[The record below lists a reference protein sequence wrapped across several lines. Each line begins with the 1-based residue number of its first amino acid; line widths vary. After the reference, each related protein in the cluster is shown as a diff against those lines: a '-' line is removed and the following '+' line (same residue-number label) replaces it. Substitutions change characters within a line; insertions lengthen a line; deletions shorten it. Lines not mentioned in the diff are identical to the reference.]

1 MQCLPLWEAFPFAPT
16 RGMIFGVFHVLTEL
30 SPINQTETAETVGSQ
45 TTLVAL
51 PPPRIILCNLQ
62 LIAARSKTLQQVRHH
77 LLTQPHFFSG
87 LAAFV
92 NLAGLSG
99 NAHSQPCQPETMC
112 LNCSRSRL
120 NLTSSLHCSFF
131 LINKYIYINIY
142 MTTIMSGC

>member
-45 TTLVAL
+45 TTLVSL
-51 PPPRIILCNLQ
+51 PPPHIILCNLQ

-112 LNCSRSRL
+112 LNCSRSRQPYL
-120 NLTSSLHCSFF
+120 QPPL
-131 LINKYIYINIY
+131 LILSNK
-142 MTTIMSGC
+142 